1 MRTLRTSSQGNSMI
15 ETLVS
20 LVLLSFGSLG
30 AASLQ
35 ATSQQSSHEAQQRM
49 LASYLAQDMLERMHN
64 NPTALASYASTAVGG
79 ATIASEPSPNCSSSA
94 NCTTTQLAAHDRW
107 LWEQAIDGAAIT
119 TGSAKNG
126 GLVAAKGC
134 VSNNNGRVQIAIAWN
149 DTETLADGGAASGG
163 ASTCG
168 TASAYRRQVVI
179 NSFIN

>member
-35 ATSQQSSHEAQQRM
+35 VTSQQSSHEAQQRM
-49 LASYLAQDMLERMHN
+49 LASYLAQDMLERMRN
-64 NPTALASYASTAVGG
+64 NPTALTNYASTAVGSN
-79 ATIASEPSPNCSSSA
+79 TIATEPTPSCSATAS
-94 NCTTTQLAAHDRW
+94 CTTIQLAAHDRW
-107 LWEQAIDGAAIT
+107 LWEQAIDGVAIK
-119 TGSAKNG
+119 TGSTKNG

-134 VSNNNGRVQIAIAWN
+134 VTNNNGRVQIAIAWN
-149 DTETLADGGAASGG
+149 DTETIADAGTASNGV
-163 ASTCG
+163 STCG
-168 TASAYRRQVVI
+168 AASAYRRQVVI